1 MGRKTS
7 GNKTTSKIERSLNEL
22 YRDDPERAE
31 ALAFG
36 RKTGTSRRGFL
47 EGAGLAAFG
56 AAVGGAVP
64 FSGNI
69 PSGLFPAAFAQGT
82 PPAAAP
88 APAPAPAPE
97 RKGPQLL
104 NFPGKDGNLVLLGE
118 RPLVAETP
126 ESLLNDDTTPVN
138 KFYIRNNGQIPETAR
153 NAEAV
158 ENHHRWRG
166 EQEARAFAR

>member
-1 MGRKTS
+1 MRRKTA
-7 GNKTTSKIERSLNEL
+7 GKIERSLNEL

-56 AAVGGAVP
+56 AAVGGAIP

-69 PSGLFPAAFAQGT
+69 PSGLFPAAFAQGA
-82 PPAAAP
+82 PPAA
-88 APAPAPAPE
+88 APAPE

-104 NFPGKDGNLVLLGE
+104 NFPGKDGSLVVLGE

-126 ESLLNDDTTPVN
+126 ESL
-138 KFYIRNNGQIPETAR
+138 
-153 NAEAV
+153 
-158 ENHHRWRG
+158 
-166 EQEARAFAR
+166 